1 MAENRGDD
9 PGRVRRLATVDDT
22 AALAEPPKE
31 IA

>member
-22 AALAEPPKE
+22 AALAEPLKE